1 MKRILIV
8 LFFLT
13 IKSFGQDKDVVF
25 HSIEDA
31 LLKPTEVKSLDLSD
45 TKLNDL
51 PADILKLTNLDK
63 IDLGSNPDINLIQ
76 TFELLKKIKTL
87 KTIWITDCKL
97 KTIPNNI
104 SELKGLEEI
113 WLDDNEL
120 TEFPE
125 PIKKLENLQ
134 YLRLFN
140 NEIKN
145 VNFDNNDLPNL
156 TYINLCYN
164 KFEIFPVELSKL
176 NNLKRIIIWYNSI
189 NSIPSSINQF
199 KEIEEINLEQ
209 NEISFLPM
217 EFGELT
223 TLKKLSLEKNKLK
236 SKALK
241 PIWTL
246 TNLTD
251 LDLESNDIS
260 KLPKTIKSLKNL
272 KRLSIGKNPIKQLPI
287 ELSELVKLEQLGLV
301 EIPQLQWTEAFEIMS
316 KIPNL
321 KRVGMPSNK
330 FIIMPNGFEKLKQ
343 VELFWLNYNNF
354 NQAERER
361 IKQML
366 PNSKIEFN

>member
-1 MKRILIV
+1 MKKILIIL
-8 LFFLT
+8 LFWT
-13 IKSFGQDKDVVF
+13 ITSIGQEKEVVF
-25 HSIEDA
+25 NSIEKA

-45 TKLNDL
+45 TKLKEL
-51 PADILKLTNLDK
+51 SIDILKLTNLDK

-76 TFELLKKIKTL
+76 AFEVLKNIKTL

-125 PIKKLENLQ
+125 PIKKLDNLK
-134 YLRLFN
+134 YLRLFS

-145 VNFDNNDLPNL
+145 LSFENNDLQNL
-156 TYINLCYN
+156 IYIDLCYN
-164 KFEIFPVELSKL
+164 KFETFPVELSKL
-176 NNLKRIIIWYNSI
+176 KNIKRIIIWYNSI
-189 NSIPSSINQF
+189 NYIPSSINEF
-199 KEIEEINLEQ
+199 KEIEEINLEH
-209 NEISFLPM
+209 NEISFLPK

-223 TLKKLSLEKNKLK
+223 TLKKLSLRKNKLK
-236 SKALK
+236 SKTLK

-246 TNLTD
+246 HNLTD
-251 LDLESNDIS
+251 LELESNNIS
-260 KLPKTIKSLKNL
+260 KLSKSIKELQYL
-272 KRLSIGKNPIKQLPI
+272 KRLSIGKNPLIKLPI
-287 ELSELVKLEQLGLV
+287 ELSELTNLEQLGLV
-301 EIPQLQWTEAFEIMS
+301 EIPQLQWTEAFDIMS
-316 KIPNL
+316 KISSL

-330 FIIMPNGFEKLKQ
+330 FKIMPSGFEKLKQ

-354 NQAERER
+354 NKAEEEKIIR
-361 IKQML
+361 ML